1 MLKKVSLIPAVL
13 VLGIL
18 ISIGFTYFYFM
29 NALYYNVKIDQKE
42 KIIESDYRF
51 VLIVQEMDNP
61 YFSDLLKGALA
72 IARKSN
78 VSLEYIGTQ
87 QTDINEHIKLIEK
100 AIASKVD
107 GILTQGLSNTE
118 FEPVIQKALDK
129 GIPVITV
136 DTDLEHSN
144 RNSYVGTDNY
154 QAGYIAGLTVVNE
167 TEKLSYVGIITGSF
181 QSNQHEMRVDGFLD
195 AVESNPK
202 IKVLA
207 IESSNLTSIQGA
219 EKTYQ
224 MLREYPTIN
233 VLYGTSARD
242 GIGIVSALDMIKPQS
257 PIRVYTFDDLE
268 ETVNL
273 MKKDRIHA
281 IFQQQPYDMGSKSVS
296 LLLDLMKGKEI
307 QTTYYT
313 DIHVLRKKDVKD
325 Q

>member
-1 MLKKVSLIPAVL
+1 MLKKVNVLPIILI
-13 VLGIL
+13 LGIL
-18 ISIGFTYFYFM
+18 ISIGFTCFYFM
-29 NALYYNVKIDQKE
+29 NALHYNISTDPTE
-42 KIIESDYRF
+42 KIVEPDFHF

-61 YFSDLLKGALA
+61 YFSDLLKGARDVA
-72 IARKSN
+72 KKSN

-107 GILTQGLSNTE
+107 GILTQGLSNAE

-136 DTDLEHSN
+136 DTDLENSN
-144 RNSYVGTDNY
+144 RISYVGTDNY
-154 QAGYIAGLTVVNE
+154 QAGYIAGLTVMEE
-167 TEKLSYVGIITGSF
+167 TKDSANVGIITGSF
-181 QSNQHEMRVDGFLD
+181 QSNQHERRVQGFLD

-202 IKVLA
+202 IEVLA
-207 IESSNLTSIQGA
+207 IESSNLTSIQGT

-224 MLREYPTIN
+224 MLRDYPTIN

-242 GIGIVSALDMIKPQS
+242 GIGIVGGLDIVKPQL
-257 PIRVYTFDDLE
+257 PVRVYTFDDLE
-268 ETVNL
+268 ETVKL
-273 MKKDRIHA
+273 MKDDRIHT
-281 IFQQQPYDMGSKSVS
+281 IFQQQPYDMGYKSLM

-307 QTTYYT
+307 KSTYYT
-313 DIHVLRKKDVKD
+313 DIHILRKEDVID